1 MNLFTVDYK
10 ILNSIATI
18 DDIVNKK
25 IYIYPFIDY
34 LIEYFKKHIKNIDIK
49 VDKSTLNNS
58 YNNIIQLLTYYSNI
72 SLICKYNKTELM
84 TTITEN
90 KVFMIKFYINIIK
103 DLIYNINTYLY
114 AENRYKDLIKTIE
127 FYILLD
133 NLVNFLYNN
142 PDEFS
147 YNSITF
153 NENFNDTEITDKIF
167 NNYLSAKA
175 TDIIYYNKNYYINNV
190 TKYIVIYMNI
200 LLYMNITTNVNGY
213 INLNDG
219 IDSQY
224 NDSNES
230 NITIYGNNN
239 NYIIYNI
246 YNTSSNNLE
255 EFKAYIIE
263 YLDNYLKDSIILAQ
277 NLNSLNISIDSINN
291 FIIKI
296 KDIIANA
303 NNIDKTQQDFLKNTI
318 KLFIAVLYYNKK
330 FIDVIKCIEFY
341 KLLEILFNYYD
352 NNIANFTYDKI
363 TGFFI
368 YVYFPKEEVEKFK
381 KNNIKYFPFN
391 DETTLSYNV
400 LLNLLNSNNY
410 FKTNIH
416 QNTIYKSNIQRIINK
431 PNNKQINVCKSILCA
446 YMMLNLKIII
456 ESLYKELYGE
466 NDIKADI
473 FINNFVII
481 FKPRSLN
488 NYVKYFINIFKEFIY
503 NINTYLYKKKR
514 YKDLIMCIDFYIL
527 LNNLANFLYDESIPL
542 SYNII
547 TFNDTEITDEIFN
560 EYLSTK
566 DTNIIYYN
574 EYISKDILL
583 NDILSYNIIYLIN
596 IINNTINSENIIT
609 EFINNKPVYF
619 SKIVNVKLIYTDA
632 IDKMID
638 FKDYIIKYLDNYLK
652 DSIILAQ
659 NLNSLNISID
669 SINNF
674 IIKIKD
680 IIANANN
687 IDKTQQDFLKN
698 TIKLFIA
705 VLYYNKK
712 FIDVI
717 KCIEFYKLLEILFNY
732 YENTKNSQYFN
743 ITDFNI
749 YTYFSKEEVEKFKNN
764 NIKYFP
770 LLQQEIIP
778 YKLLLKMIE
787 SSNLSF
793 IVKGGTTISKYKST
807 GNKITVLY
815 KKNIYTRVI
824 YINNR
829 KKYIKINKVFILL
842 SKLKKI

>member
-1 MNLFTVDYK
+1 
-10 ILNSIATI
+10 
-18 DDIVNKK
+18 
-25 IYIYPFIDY
+25 
-34 LIEYFKKHIKNIDIK
+34 
-49 VDKSTLNNS
+49 
-58 YNNIIQLLTYYSNI
+58 
-72 SLICKYNKTELM
+72 
-84 TTITEN
+84 
-90 KVFMIKFYINIIK
+90 
-103 DLIYNINTYLY
+103 
-114 AENRYKDLIKTIE
+114 
-127 FYILLD
+127 
-133 NLVNFLYNN
+133 
-142 PDEFS
+142 
-147 YNSITF
+147 
-153 NENFNDTEITDKIF
+153 
-167 NNYLSAKA
+167 
-175 TDIIYYNKNYYINNV
+175 
-190 TKYIVIYMNI
+190 
-200 LLYMNITTNVNGY
+200 
-213 INLNDG
+213 
-219 IDSQY
+219 
-224 NDSNES
+224 
-230 NITIYGNNN
+230 
-239 NYIIYNI
+239 
-246 YNTSSNNLE
+246 
-255 EFKAYIIE
+255 
-263 YLDNYLKDSIILAQ
+263 
-277 NLNSLNISIDSINN
+277 
-291 FIIKI
+291 
-296 KDIIANA
+296 
-303 NNIDKTQQDFLKNTI
+303 
-318 KLFIAVLYYNKK
+318 
-330 FIDVIKCIEFY
+330 
-341 KLLEILFNYYD
+341 
-352 NNIANFTYDKI
+352 
-363 TGFFI
+363 
-368 YVYFPKEEVEKFK
+368 
-381 KNNIKYFPFN
+381 
-391 DETTLSYNV
+391 
-400 LLNLLNSNNY
+400 
-410 FKTNIH
+410 
-416 QNTIYKSNIQRIINK
+416 
-431 PNNKQINVCKSILCA
+431 
-446 YMMLNLKIII
+446 MLNLKIII

-481 FKPRSLN
+481 FKLRLLN

-687 IDKTQQDFLKN
+687 IKIMQQLQLKEI
-698 TIKLFIA
+698 IKSFIA
-705 VLYYNKK
+705 ILYYNKK

>member
-1 MNLFTVDYK
+1 
-10 ILNSIATI
+10 
-18 DDIVNKK
+18 
-25 IYIYPFIDY
+25 
-34 LIEYFKKHIKNIDIK
+34 
-49 VDKSTLNNS
+49 
-58 YNNIIQLLTYYSNI
+58 
-72 SLICKYNKTELM
+72 
-84 TTITEN
+84 
-90 KVFMIKFYINIIK
+90 
-103 DLIYNINTYLY
+103 
-114 AENRYKDLIKTIE
+114 
-127 FYILLD
+127 
-133 NLVNFLYNN
+133 
-142 PDEFS
+142 
-147 YNSITF
+147 
-153 NENFNDTEITDKIF
+153 
-167 NNYLSAKA
+167 
-175 TDIIYYNKNYYINNV
+175 
-190 TKYIVIYMNI
+190 
-200 LLYMNITTNVNGY
+200 
-213 INLNDG
+213 
-219 IDSQY
+219 
-224 NDSNES
+224 
-230 NITIYGNNN
+230 
-239 NYIIYNI
+239 
-246 YNTSSNNLE
+246 
-255 EFKAYIIE
+255 
-263 YLDNYLKDSIILAQ
+263 
-277 NLNSLNISIDSINN
+277 
-291 FIIKI
+291 
-296 KDIIANA
+296 
-303 NNIDKTQQDFLKNTI
+303 
-318 KLFIAVLYYNKK
+318 
-330 FIDVIKCIEFY
+330 
-341 KLLEILFNYYD
+341 
-352 NNIANFTYDKI
+352 
-363 TGFFI
+363 
-368 YVYFPKEEVEKFK
+368 
-381 KNNIKYFPFN
+381 
-391 DETTLSYNV
+391 
-400 LLNLLNSNNY
+400 
-410 FKTNIH
+410 
-416 QNTIYKSNIQRIINK
+416 
-431 PNNKQINVCKSILCA
+431 
-446 YMMLNLKIII
+446 MLNLKIII

-481 FKPRSLN
+481 FKLRLLN

-547 TFNDTEITDEIFN
+547 TFNENFNDTEITDEIFN

>member
-303 NNIDKTQQDFLKNTI
+303 NNIKIMQQLQLKEII
-318 KLFIAVLYYNKK
+318 KSFIA
-330 FIDVIKCIEFY
+330 I
-341 KLLEILFNYYD
+341 
-352 NNIANFTYDKI
+352 
-363 TGFFI
+363 
-368 YVYFPKEEVEKFK
+368 
-381 KNNIKYFPFN
+381 
-391 DETTLSYNV
+391 
-400 LLNLLNSNNY
+400 
-410 FKTNIH
+410 
-416 QNTIYKSNIQRIINK
+416 
-431 PNNKQINVCKSILCA
+431 
-446 YMMLNLKIII
+446 
-456 ESLYKELYGE
+456 
-466 NDIKADI
+466 
-473 FINNFVII
+473 
-481 FKPRSLN
+481 
-488 NYVKYFINIFKEFIY
+488 
-503 NINTYLYKKKR
+503 
-514 YKDLIMCIDFYIL
+514 
-527 LNNLANFLYDESIPL
+527 
-542 SYNII
+542 
-547 TFNDTEITDEIFN
+547 
-560 EYLSTK
+560 
-566 DTNIIYYN
+566 
-574 EYISKDILL
+574 
-583 NDILSYNIIYLIN
+583 
-596 IINNTINSENIIT
+596 
-609 EFINNKPVYF
+609 
-619 SKIVNVKLIYTDA
+619 
-632 IDKMID
+632 
-638 FKDYIIKYLDNYLK
+638 
-652 DSIILAQ
+652 
-659 NLNSLNISID
+659 
-669 SINNF
+669 
-674 IIKIKD
+674 
-680 IIANANN
+680 
-687 IDKTQQDFLKN
+687 
-698 TIKLFIA
+698 
-705 VLYYNKK
+705 LYYNKK